1 MSDDI
6 FVRNIKDVTS
16 IDISH
21 TVIKQMSAK
30 YSHLKCKVMKLVVNK

>member
-30 YSHLKCKVMKLVVNK
+30 YSHLKCKELKMNVN